1 MQLKTSEFQSLF
13 TDGLNGLA
21 GEVQLRPD
29 VVTYNSAL
37 TWLPTDISVE
47 VVNVCVFQG

>member
-21 GEVQLRPD
+21 GEVQPD
-29 VVTYNSAL
+29 VVNL
-37 TWLPTDISVE
+37 
-47 VVNVCVFQG
+47 